1 MTSTEGSTL
10 LQKFQKIRCVLMD
23 VDGVLTDNTLM
34 IMENGDLLRTM
45 SARDGFAIRQCVNNG
60 IAIGVITG
68 GYSVGVNIRMKNLGS
83 KYIYSG
89 IKDKWAT
96 LQEILDFKEFQLDEI
111 LFIGDDVPDIP
122 VLQKVGLSACPVDSI
137 QEVLSMVDYVSP
149 FQGGRGAVRDILEKL
164 LKVKDLWTLEHG
176 SVTG

>member
-23 VDGVLTDNTLM
+23 VDGELTDNSML
-34 IMENGDLLRTM
+34 IMENGDMLRTM
-45 SARDGFAIRQCVNNG
+45 SARDGFAIRQCVTNG
-60 IAIGVITG
+60 IAIGIITG
-68 GYSVGVNIRMKNLGS
+68 GYSIGVNIRMKNLGS
-83 KYIYSG
+83 KYIYSS
-89 IKDKWAT
+89 IKNKASA
-96 LQEILDFKEFQLDEI
+96 LQEILDFNEFQLDEI

-164 LKVKDLWTLEHG
+164 LKVKDLWTLDHELISG
-176 SVTG
+176 